1 MKHSFIKTKLDLH
14 FSIQK
19 LLHGTLKK
27 KGENPRMGTDI
38 RNYVLDLSVMD
49 KVGLLNGTREEAKN
63 VFLATSLN
71 RFRALSRPIWY
82 AVRSRL
88 QYLLNTEAPTLLG
101 KYKEEGRLQ

>member
-1 MKHSFIKTKLDLH
+1 MYT
-14 FSIQK
+14 FSEYSI
-19 LLHGTLKK
+19 
-27 KGENPRMGTDI
+27 I
-38 RNYVLDLSVMD
+38 SAID

-88 QYLLNTEAPTLLG
+88 QYLLNAETPTLLG
-101 KYKEEGRLQ
+101 KHKEGGKL